1 MLDNKVRSGDTS
13 RKLSFYEEIFQFRKV
28 VFYSVLL
35 QVAIASHVS
44 YLTFSDRKNV
54 TYKLGDPIIIVEI
67 SLAILNAVYNVNTG
81 GQVLHRSL
89 IALSAYFF
97 TFTSCTTL
105 STKPLMI
112 PKSPAEA
119 TAMAISESLC
129 LFGTIISTL
138 LYADECKTILE
149 NGLTNINK
157 NVLHATLS
165 IATYSPYVAFA
176 CTFFFIG
183 CLRLRGLTGLF
194 AMAKTNTLTW
204 LIVIYDNKLSTFNCK
219 AEFMG
224 YDPDKINEA
233 IDKNRVHTID
243 SKYI

>member
-1 MLDNKVRSGDTS
+1 
-13 RKLSFYEEIFQFRKV
+13 
-28 VFYSVLL
+28 
-35 QVAIASHVS
+35 
-44 YLTFSDRKNV
+44 
-54 TYKLGDPIIIVEI
+54 
-67 SLAILNAVYNVNTG
+67 
-81 GQVLHRSL
+81 
-89 IALSAYFF
+89 
-97 TFTSCTTL
+97 
-105 STKPLMI
+105 
-112 PKSPAEA
+112 
-119 TAMAISESLC
+119 MAISESLC
-129 LFGTIISTL
+129 LFGTTISTL
-138 LYADECKTILE
+138 LYADECNTILE
-149 NGLTNINK
+149 NGLTNTNE

-194 AMAKTNTLTW
+194 AKAKTNTLTW

-233 IDKNRVHTID
+233 IDKNKVYTID